1 LIRNFRAGPNGA
13 ALVREDDR
21 LIACLKKYVA
31 GKGRDPIIKYG
42 NSFLPRVRSGSIGNP
57 EIEKEEGM
65 VGVLLVK
72 PLLLLGGAG
81 YLAYRLLQKTVNSL
95 QVGKEE
101 EEFIRSGGI
110 EMKPCAKCGM
120 YIRSDAAQ
128 CPCCNESKDS
138 PLRSG

>member
-1 LIRNFRAGPNGA
+1 
-13 ALVREDDR
+13 
-21 LIACLKKYVA
+21 
-31 GKGRDPIIKYG
+31 
-42 NSFLPRVRSGSIGNP
+42 
-57 EIEKEEGM
+57 M

-81 YLAYRLLQKTVNSL
+81 YLAYRLLQKTVNSF

-101 EEFIRSGGI
+101 EEFTRSGGI

-128 CPCCNESKDS
+128 CPCCNESMDS

>member
-1 LIRNFRAGPNGA
+1 
-13 ALVREDDR
+13 
-21 LIACLKKYVA
+21 
-31 GKGRDPIIKYG
+31 
-42 NSFLPRVRSGSIGNP
+42 
-57 EIEKEEGM
+57 M

-81 YLAYRLLQKTVNSL
+81 YLAYRLLQKTVKSL

-101 EEFIRSGGI
+101 GEFTRSGGI
-110 EMKPCAKCGM
+110 EMKSCAICGM
-120 YIRSDAAQ
+120 YFHSDAAQ

>member
-1 LIRNFRAGPNGA
+1 
-13 ALVREDDR
+13 
-21 LIACLKKYVA
+21 
-31 GKGRDPIIKYG
+31 
-42 NSFLPRVRSGSIGNP
+42 
-57 EIEKEEGM
+57 M

-81 YLAYRLLQKTVNSL
+81 YLAYRLLQTTVKSH

-101 EEFIRSGGI
+101 EEFTRSGGI

-138 PLRSG
+138 PPRFG

>member
-1 LIRNFRAGPNGA
+1 L
-13 ALVREDDR
+13 
-21 LIACLKKYVA
+21 
-31 GKGRDPIIKYG
+31 
-42 NSFLPRVRSGSIGNP
+42 SLPHVRSGSIGNP
-57 EIEKEEGM
+57 EIEKETGM

-81 YLAYRLLQKTVNSL
+81 YLAYRFLQKTVKSP

-101 EEFIRSGGI
+101 GEFIRSGGI
-110 EMKPCAKCGM
+110 EMKPCAICGT

-138 PLRSG
+138 HLRSG